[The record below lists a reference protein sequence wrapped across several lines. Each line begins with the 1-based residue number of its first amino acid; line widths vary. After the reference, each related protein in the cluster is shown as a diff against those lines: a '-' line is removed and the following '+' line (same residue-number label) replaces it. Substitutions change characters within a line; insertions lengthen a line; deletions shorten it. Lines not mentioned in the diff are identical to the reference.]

1 MIPYTTIDRGSCVKE
16 LQSATRW
23 RQRFNCGHGVPSQ
36 AAERKACGRSLLTV
50 VTGEQRYPL
59 RQSQDQEKAAL
70 GGCCKADVGKLA
82 EVKG

>member
-1 MIPYTTIDRGSCVKE
+1 MIPDTTIDRGRCVKE

-23 RQRFNCGHGVPSQ
+23 RQRFNCGHGVSHLRRQ
-36 AAERKACGRSLLTV
+36 RRSLLTV

-59 RQSQDQEKAAL
+59 RQSQDQEEAAL

-82 EVKG
+82 KVKG